1 MSDQQ
6 SIPTAAPKTVTDAL
20 TAGRGLVHPEMHGR
34 PAGLMRGFQLG
45 ANLPAVDKM
54 CAPRGPVIE
63 PIQDFR
69 AGRIAGR
76 SGHPICT
83 ANPNPV
89 QYGCAGRMPGRLV
102 TTEGERRMQFAKI
115 FDIAGTQLLCVLQP
129 SEEDGVPELQVTTY
143 VGKAC
148 VTFGNR
154 LVPLGEEVADPD
166 ALLARTRQLFDGF
179 DQAQAENAYR
189 VALEMMS
196 EAARQRAE
204 DGDASDAEVQV
215 DPGTVFGVPLV
226 STALH

>member
-1 MSDQQ
+1 
-6 SIPTAAPKTVTDAL
+6 
-20 TAGRGLVHPEMHGR
+20 
-34 PAGLMRGFQLG
+34 
-45 ANLPAVDKM
+45 
-54 CAPRGPVIE
+54 
-63 PIQDFR
+63 
-69 AGRIAGR
+69 
-76 SGHPICT
+76 
-83 ANPNPV
+83 
-89 QYGCAGRMPGRLV
+89 
-102 TTEGERRMQFAKI
+102 MQFAKI

-196 EAARQRAE
+196 EASRLRDEQA
-204 DGDASDAEVQV
+204 GDEPAAAPE
-215 DPGTVFGVPLV
+215 PATEFGVPLV
-226 STALH
+226 SRALH